1 MTHRAIDASHRMHW
15 PSVIH
20 SLVAVLGLAVAANA
34 QEIRPEAFA
43 VRHARLDLAIDFP
56 ATSLSGSMTLEME
69 NWTLRPA
76 SSVSFVLNRLMEAS
90 QVRDGAGAALPFTQS
105 VLRFRDSPKRQVTQI
120 VVTLPRPIPPGGH
133 TTVRID
139 YAGYLAPY
147 TEVGW
152 LYVQDHIDTAFTI
165 IRADAMAY
173 PIVGGLSAEA
183 NGQLPFADFTYD
195 ASVRVPSRYLVATG
209 GTVTTTPNEGG
220 AITWRYISGKTSP
233 FLNIAIAPFDTMSA
247 GGVRVFYFR
256 ADSIGARRLV
266 DRAQAALRTLAQW
279 FGPLRTKANL
289 TITEIPDGWGSQGHP
304 VGGIIQ
310 TASAFRDAN
319 SVGELYH
326 ELSHL
331 WNAVDT
337 DSPSPRWNEGLAMFL
352 QNLLREDLDAW
363 PGRTA
368 NEAQRI
374 ESLKRRTAADSL
386 LRVVPFIDYGR
397 HGMTDRSYTVGS
409 VMFAALFELLGPVEF
424 NNVVGGYSRQFATGG
439 ETRDLVAFAKRT
451 SSRDLSAFFD
461 DWVFTTRWTAV
472 LAAATSSRELANHYR
487 PASPPWLLPA
497 RGSAQGTAKERRG
510 L

>member
-1 MTHRAIDASHRMHW
+1 MRS
-15 PSVIH
+15 PSVIR
-20 SLVAVLGLAVAANA
+20 SFVAVLGVAVAADA

-43 VRHARLDLAIDFP
+43 VRHARLDLAIDFS

-90 QVRDGAGAALPFTQS
+90 QVRDGAGAALPYTQR
-105 VLRFRDSPKRQVTQI
+105 VLRFRDSPKLQVTQLVI
-120 VVTLPRPIPPGGH
+120 TLPQSIPPGGH

-152 LYVQDHIDTAFTI
+152 LYVRDHIDTAFTI
-165 IRADAMAY
+165 IRSDAMAY

-183 NGQLPFADFTYD
+183 NGQLPYADFTYD
-195 ASVRVPSRYLVATG
+195 ASVRVPSNYLVAAG
-209 GTVTTTPNEGG
+209 GTVTTTPNEDGT
-220 AITWRYISGKTSP
+220 ITWRYISGRTSP
-233 FLNIAIAPFDTMSA
+233 FLNIAIAPFDTISA
-247 GGVRVFYFR
+247 GGVRVFYFP
-256 ADSIGARRLV
+256 ADSVGARRV
-266 DRAQAALRTLAQW
+266 INSAQAALRTLSQW

-352 QNLLREDLDAW
+352 QNLLREELDGW
-363 PGRTA
+363 LGRKSY
-368 NEAQRI
+368 EGQRI
-374 ESLKRRTAADSL
+374 ESMKRQTAADSL
-386 LRVVPFIDYGR
+386 LRVVPFIDYGKR
-397 HGMTDRSYTVGS
+397 DMTGRSYTVGS
-409 VMFAALFELLGPVEF
+409 IMFGTLFELLGADEF
-424 NNVVGGYSRQFATGG
+424 NKVVGGYYQQFANGG
-439 ETRDLVAFAKRT
+439 TTRDFIAFAKRT
-451 SSRDLSAFFD
+451 SSRDLTAFFD
-461 DWVFTTRWTAV
+461 DWVFTTRWTEV
-472 LAAATSSRELANHYR
+472 LAAATSSGELANHYR
-487 PASPPWLLPA
+487 TARPAFDDS
-497 RGSAQGTAKERRG
+497 RDECCRREP
-510 L
+510 